1 MKENKVLQ
9 IFKIGGI
16 LFLITA
22 VAALLLAVINN
33 KTAPLIAQ
41 NQEKKQTQSM
51 QTVMPQADAF
61 EKLSLPQANDQIKD
75 AYTAKDAA
83 GALKGICVIVES
95 LGYGGPIQMA
105 VGIDASCKV
114 TGVDLISLSETPG
127 LGANATKDSF
137 KSQYAGK
144 TAKISVV
151 KSGAAENEINAM
163 SGATITSKAV
173 TEGVNQ
179 ALEFAAT
186 ALSETEGGNQE

>member
-22 VAALLLAVINN
+22 IAALLLAVVNN

-51 QTVMPQADAF
+51 QTVMPQADSF
-61 EKLSLPQANDQIKD
+61 EKLSNLPPDSQIQD

-83 GALKGICVIVES
+83 GNPAGICVIVES

-105 VGIDASCKV
+105 VGIDSGHKI

-137 KSQYAGK
+137 KSQYTGK
-144 TAKISVV
+144 TTGIGVV
-151 KSGAAENEINAM
+151 KSGASENEINAM

-173 TEGVNQ
+173 TEGVNA
-179 ALEFAAT
+179 ALDFEKTVASAV
-186 ALSETEGGNQE
+186 EGGTQ